1 MKLLIICL
9 LFLALILTETIAI
22 RFSPKINEFEL
33 KTASGY
39 QREIFERLVKHVDP
53 SVGNWLMGLLFGKW
67 ENRKSIMKIL
77 NVGSDWSLIT
87 IIKNTGN
94 YVELNLSLTIFY
106 TDKYLHRNLPQFSTY
121 LI

>member
-1 MKLLIICL
+1 MKLLIVGL
-9 LFLALILTETIAI
+9 LFMALILTEAIAN

-39 QREIFERLVKHVDP
+39 QKEIFERLVKHVDP
-53 SVGNWLMGLLFGKW
+53 SVGDWLMGLLFGKW

-77 NVGSDWSLIT
+77 NVGSDWTLIT

-94 YVELNLSLTIFY
+94 YVELNLSLTIF
-106 TDKYLHRNLPQFSTY
+106 LH
-121 LI
+121 